1 MPETRAVMACNVI
14 MGLGYSFVMP
24 FLSLFCVQ
32 EVGMSL
38 PLFSVFMTVTAL
50 SNIAIGTVLA
60 QKSDTQLSRRTLLL
74 ASTAAAA
81 LGYLVYA
88 YARSPWVLFVNAAL
102 VLGVASVGFSQ
113 LFAHARELIDR
124 SRVSSAEA
132 PLYLSTLRTCFS
144 VSWTFGPAVAAFAL
158 SVWSFTGLFLSA
170 ASLHALLF
178 LLIWWFV
185 HTPPSSR
192 RGTEQPL
199 SVLAILRS
207 SAVWPWFSAIALLQ
221 AAHTISMSNMSL
233 FIVKELMGRES
244 QVGVVFS
251 LAPLFELPLMLYVGA
266 LASRVS
272 SGRLLRFA
280 AGLAVVYYVALTLV
294 GAPWQIYPLQ
304 VLSAAIIAV
313 TSGVAIAFFQN
324 KLPEQPGAAT
334 NLYSNA
340 VRGGSTSG
348 YLAFGLIAGQF
359 GHRGTYAACALFGAL
374 ALFLTLVFGRAEPAR
389 A

>member
-1 MPETRAVMACNVI
+1 MACNVI

-24 FLSLFCVQ
+24 FLSLFCVE

-50 SNIAIGTVLA
+50 ANIAIGTVLA
-60 QKSDTQLSRRTLLL
+60 HQSDTRLSRRSLLL
-74 ASTAAAA
+74 ASTGAAA
-81 LGYLVYA
+81 LGYVVYA
-88 YARSPWVLFVNAAL
+88 YARQPWMLFLNAAL

-124 SRVSSAEA
+124 SRVAATEA

-158 SVWSFTGLFLSA
+158 ATFSFTGLFIAA

-178 LLIWWFV
+178 VLVLLFV
-185 HTPPSSR
+185 FTPPSSR
-192 RGTEQPL
+192 RGKEAPL

-207 SAVWPWFSAIALLQ
+207 SAVWPWFAALALLQ

-233 FIVKELMGRES
+233 FIVKELAGAES
-244 QVGVVFS
+244 QVGIVFS
-251 LAPLFELPLMLYVGA
+251 LAPLFELPLMLYMGA

-272 SGRLLRFA
+272 SGRLLRVA

-324 KLPEQPGAAT
+324 KLPQQPGAAT

-340 VRGGSTSG
+340 VRVGSTSG
-348 YLAFGLIAGQF
+348 YLSFGILAGQF
-359 GHRGTYAACALFGAL
+359 GHRGTYAACALFGAVS
-374 ALFLTLVFGRAEPAR
+374 FGLTLVFGRSNPAR